1 MDLVYGERLNVSR
14 VKEAFDT
21 EAEIIAVSCIYCL
34 QMLNDAVKILNLDEK
49 MRVEDISE
57 LVARA
62 MGGIADTQELKD
74 KQRQPQAPAA
84 A

>member
-1 MDLVYGERLNVSR
+1 MDLVFGERLNVSR
-14 VKEAFDT
+14 AKEAFDT
-21 EAEIIAVSCIYCL
+21 EADIVAVSCIYCL

-62 MGGIADTQELKD
+62 MGGVADTQTE
-74 KQRQPQAPAA
+74 KQSEAQAPAA